1 MKRRRWMKKNF
12 GRCFFVGIT
21 ILSLVFLGGC
31 AGSKTYLLNLRYD
44 ASKTPSFVTGA
55 TQPVTLAV
63 YNIQDARPDRM
74 YLGRWVYR
82 DGTVDFFKPDAG
94 SVEQVVTKAFINLLE
109 KAGFKVVPANRYL
122 DPTKE
127 DFKDIPADAAFG
139 GTLEALWVE
148 AKKGVV
154 ATDSSAKMRLR
165 IHWGIVKTRTWMTK
179 TIEADAQESDRPLYG
194 PTNAEAMINEVFRDG
209 LDKLLKD
216 EATLRGIFLGSK

>member
-1 MKRRRWMKKNF
+1 MKKNF
-12 GRCFFVGIT
+12 WRCFFVGVTLFSFI
-21 ILSLVFLGGC
+21 FLGGC

-44 ASKTPSFVTGA
+44 TSKTPAFLSGVTP
-55 TQPVTLAV
+55 PVTLAV

-82 DGTVDFFKPDAG
+82 DGMVDFFKPDAG
-94 SVEQVVTKAFINLLE
+94 TGEQVVTKSFANLLE
-109 KAGFKVVPANRYL
+109 KAGFKVIPVNRYL
-122 DPTKE
+122 DPAKE

-148 AKKGVV
+148 AKKGVM

-165 IHWGIVKTRTWMTK
+165 VHWGIVKTRTWMTK
-179 TIEADAQESDRPLYG
+179 TIEADAQESNRPLYG
-194 PTNAEAMINEVFRDG
+194 PTNAEAMINDVFKDG

-216 EATLRGIFLGSK
+216 EATLRGIFLSGK

>member
-1 MKRRRWMKKNF
+1 MKKNF

-21 ILSLVFLGGC
+21 ILSLFFLGGC

-44 ASKTPSFVTGA
+44 ASKTTPFLSGA
-55 TQPVTLAV
+55 TQPVTLAL

-82 DGTVDFFKPDAG
+82 DGTVDFFKADAG
-94 SVEQVVTKAFINLLE
+94 TVEQVVTKSLANLLE
-109 KAGFKVVPANRYL
+109 KSGFKVVLVNRYL
-122 DPTKE
+122 DPAKE

-148 AKKGVV
+148 AKKELV
-154 ATDSSAKMRLR
+154 ATDSTAKMRLR
-165 IHWGIVKTRTWMTK
+165 VHWGVVKTRTWMTK
-179 TIEADAQESDRPLYG
+179 TIEAGAQESNRPLYG
-194 PTNAEAMINEVFRDG
+194 APHAEAMINDVFKDG

-216 EATLRGIFLGSK
+216 EATLRGIFLSK